1 MEQIAVEFDE
11 IAPFLT
17 QSAIAQHPSCQSS

>member
-1 MEQIAVEFDE
+1 VEQIAVELDE

-17 QSAIAQHPSCQSS
+17 QSAIAQHPGCQSS